1 MKTLKELYKDARPV
15 AARTMCNFGGVV
27 ILEIAPDGEK
37 LLAADNIGN
46 GNENPRR
53 YKINTTPSG
62 RAYFTRYGRREY
74 LDQYERL

>member
-15 AARTMCNFGGVV
+15 AARTMCNFGGIV
-27 ILEIAPDGEK
+27 ILEIMPDGEK

-46 GNENPRR
+46 GNERPRYYR
-53 YKINTTPSG
+53 INYTPTG

-74 LDQYERL
+74 LEEYERL